1 MQPENKSHDL
11 IYIVDD
17 DPDIT
22 ELVAATLDE
31 SGHRPELFADA
42 ESALAALERA
52 DPVLVLLDM
61 NLPGMNG
68 LECLTR
74 IKLARVDLP
83 VVMMTVENEIES
95 IVAAVQLG
103 AVDYLTKPLDNERLL
118 LVTEKAVEFRRVTE
132 RLADEAHNPGDRG
145 YLGMVGNSPEMLSFY
160 RRLDQ
165 AAREQFTILVL
176 GESGTGKELAAR
188 ALHTRGERHAGPFVA
203 LNCAAIPET
212 MQEDELFGHEKGA
225 FTGAVNSRAGRFEL
239 ADGGTLFLDE
249 VAELSPAVQAK
260 LLRVIES
267 GSFMR
272 VGGVSEISSD
282 FRIIAATHRDLWQA
296 VEEKQFR
303 HDLYYRL
310 AVFELQLPA
319 LRDRKEDIPLLAM
332 NFLKQIGS
340 AAGRKSGQLSPQAL
354 DTLLQYDWPGNVR
367 ELRSTIQSAY
377 ATATRE
383 RIEVKNLP
391 DRVRLAAS
399 RRSGRPD
406 EAGIP
411 GLSFE
416 AGADTGSNG
425 GEATLN
431 LDALEARTIE
441 QALRATEGNNAEAA
455 RLLGIART
463 TLYRKRKRFGLL

>member
-1 MQPENKSHDL
+1 MQPEKKSHDL

-22 ELVAATLDE
+22 ELVAGTLDE
-31 SGHRPELFADA
+31 EGYRPELFADA
-42 ESALAALERA
+42 ESALTALERA
-52 DPVLVLLDM
+52 NPVLVLLDM

-74 IKLARVDLP
+74 IKLARADLP

-95 IVAAVQLG
+95 VVASVQLG

-118 LVTEKAVEFRRVTE
+118 LTTEKAVEFRRITE

-145 YLGMVGNSPEMLSFY
+145 YLGMIGNSPEMLSFY

-165 AAREQFTILVL
+165 AARAQFTVLLL

-188 ALHTRGERHAGPFVA
+188 ALHTRGNRHAGPFVA

-225 FTGAVNSRAGRFEL
+225 FTGAVSSRAGRFEL

-249 VAELSPAVQAK
+249 VAELSPGVQAK
-260 LLRVIES
+260 LLRVIEE

-282 FRIIAATHRDLWQA
+282 FRIIAATHRDLWQS

-319 LRDRKEDIPLLAM
+319 LRDRRDDIPLLAM
-332 NFLKQIGS
+332 SFLNQIGS
-340 AAGRKSGQLSPQAL
+340 AAGRKAGQLSRQAL
-354 DTLLQYDWPGNVR
+354 DILLQYDWPGNVR
-367 ELRSTIQSAY
+367 ELRSAIQSGF
-377 ATATRE
+377 ATATGE
-383 RIEVKNLP
+383 RIEVANLP
-391 DRVRLAAS
+391 DRVRLGAS
-399 RRSGRPD
+399 RHAGRAD

-411 GLSFE
+411 GLAPG
-416 AGADTGSNG
+416 AGSDVPADG
-425 GEATLN
+425 GESTLN

-441 QALRATEGNNAEAA
+441 QALRATQGNNAEAA